1 MGGHRW
7 RLCPPR
13 QSLGSVGSDA
23 GTRSELRSSR
33 LVLQP
38 LPALGVGSAAAPLA
52 LEQHSPQAVLS
63 TGS

>member
-1 MGGHRW
+1 MAS
-7 RLCPPR
+7 LAVVPP
-13 QSLGSVGSDA
+13 

-52 LEQHSPQAVLS
+52 LEPHSPQAVLS
-63 TGS
+63 AGS